1 MIIILNFKNGAG
13 AKEDDYLVDEE
24 LNAVIVEESRKG
36 EKEREEEELAEA
48 TARQNMASIRWVIR
62 IPAPQREKE
71 RGGLM
76 SRGISYPNTASQVGC
91 SGCHTGRRRERS

>member
-1 MIIILNFKNGAG
+1 MSVSVGTGAVVCLKFKVGKNGAG

-48 TARQNMASIRWVIR
+48 SARQNMGSIR
-62 IPAPQREKE
+62 
-71 RGGLM
+71 
-76 SRGISYPNTASQVGC
+76 
-91 SGCHTGRRRERS
+91 